1 MLRKIIALFFLSIFI
16 SHGVLPAIISLVD
29 QDIDL
34 AYLMDVN
41 EEESKESETS
51 KEKEVKIIEVNILFN
66 SLADENNTENN
77 TIYLKRY
84 TTVYL
89 NLLSPPPELT

>member
-1 MLRKIIALFFLSIFI
+1 MLRKIIAIFFLSIFI
-16 SHGVLPAIISLVD
+16 SHAVLPAIISLVD
-29 QDIDL
+29 DDVDI
-34 AYLMDVN
+34 AFLMDTN
-41 EEESKESETS
+41 EEESKEGETS
-51 KEKEVKIIEVNILFN
+51 KEKEIKIIEVNNLSN
-66 SLADENNTENN
+66 SLADESSTENN